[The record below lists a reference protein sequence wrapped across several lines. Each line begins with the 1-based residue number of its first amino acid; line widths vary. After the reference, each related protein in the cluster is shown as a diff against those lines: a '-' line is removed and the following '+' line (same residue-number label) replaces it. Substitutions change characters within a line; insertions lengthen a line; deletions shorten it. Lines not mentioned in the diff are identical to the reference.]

1 MDMTSTTAL
10 IYTMTSEQVGHSVA
24 ENLRMILA
32 DASGEVIAVGLDE
45 NTTRELVEILAES
58 DEPPNVRLLA
68 GDDVLKWLRDDFMLA
83 STAAELREADV
94 LELRAAA
101 ERLDDTLLV
110 TEEMVVSL
118 LTPDDGQSAALATD
132 DEEFV
137 AAVHE
142 RWNDLWEDGEQFDLR
157 TPAYSRV
164 LETLADE
171 FDSAMEADFETVLE
185 SVADMDTDDWL
196 DEVAVSLLV
205 AAKHEQLLY
214 DISHW
219 GEDVDV
225 ASKATF
231 SRTKTQ
237 LEEQG
242 LLETEK
248 VPIDVGRPRLR
259 LLLGDERLREADAE
273 ELASVARELLSA
285 APA

>member
-1 MDMTSTTAL
+1 L
-10 IYTMTSEQVGHSVA
+10 LV
-24 ENLRMILA
+24 
-32 DASGEVIAVGLDE
+32 
-45 NTTRELVEILAES
+45 RE
-58 DEPPNVRLLA
+58 
-68 GDDVLKWLRDDFMLA
+68 DVLKWLRDDFVLA
-83 STAAELREADV
+83 STAAELLAAET
-94 LELRAAA
+94 LEMRAAP
-101 ERLDDTLLV
+101 ERLDGTLVV

-118 LTPDDGQSAALATD
+118 LTPDDEHSAGLGTD

-137 AAVHE
+137 EAVRE
-142 RWNDLWEDGEQFDLR
+142 RCNSLWEDGETFDLR

-164 LETLADE
+164 VDSLGEE
-171 FDSAMEADFETVLE
+171 FDSGMESDFRTVLE
-185 SVADMDTDDWL
+185 SVESMDDGGEL
-196 DEVAVSLLV
+196 DEVGLSLLV
-205 AAKHEQLLY
+205 AAKHEHLLY

-219 GEDVDV
+219 GEDVGV

-259 LLLGDERLREADAE
+259 LVLGEERLREADAE
-273 ELASVARELLSA
+273 ELASVARELLAA